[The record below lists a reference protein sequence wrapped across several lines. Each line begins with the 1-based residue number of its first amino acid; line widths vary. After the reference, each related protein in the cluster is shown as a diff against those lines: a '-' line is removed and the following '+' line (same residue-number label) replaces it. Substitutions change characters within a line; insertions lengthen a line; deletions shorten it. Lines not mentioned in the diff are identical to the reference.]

1 MSYKIIFTKES
12 AKDIEKLDQTVKKQL
27 YKKLVYFKDLDD
39 IKVVAKKLHNDD
51 IKVVA
56 KKLHNYDAGEYRLR
70 VGNFR
75 IIFDLDKHT
84 IVVLRVQHRKDV
96 YK

>member
-39 IKVVAKKLHNDD
+39 IKVVAKKLHN
-51 IKVVA
+51 
-56 KKLHNYDAGEYRLR
+56 HEAGEYRLC

-84 IVVLRVQHRKDV
+84 IIVLRVQHRKDV
-96 YK
+96 YR